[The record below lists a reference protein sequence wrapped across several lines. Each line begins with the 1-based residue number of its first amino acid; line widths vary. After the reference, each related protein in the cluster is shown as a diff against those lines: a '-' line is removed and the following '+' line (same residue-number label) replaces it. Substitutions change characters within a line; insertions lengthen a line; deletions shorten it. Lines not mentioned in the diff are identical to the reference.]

1 MHNFKTDTAILLFSN
16 TSTHEA
22 LEKQIVNS
30 EYLFKH
36 LHDKAFAKAQKTN
49 LTVFHFNEKNQIG
62 NTFGERI
69 SNAIASVFNKDYES
83 VIVIGNDSPELHV
96 NHIID
101 ANKNLEKG
109 KNTIGPSLDGG
120 VYLFS
125 IAKHQ
130 FQKDKFAVLPW
141 KTSKLSKSLHDFL
154 LTNVKNIHVLE
165 SLKDID
171 SEKDLLYFSTA
182 YTYNTSTLK
191 RIILEITKLFSKV
204 EYFSLHYNSTSFT
217 KTFYNKGSPKFV

>member
-1 MHNFKTDTAILLFSN
+1 MYNSKTDTAILLFSN
-16 TSTHEA
+16 TSTYEA
-22 LEKQIVNS
+22 IEKQIANS
-30 EYLFKH
+30 EHLFEYLH
-36 LHDKAFAKAQKTN
+36 NKAFDKAQKTN
-49 LTVFHFNEKNQIG
+49 LNVLHFNEKNQIG

-69 SNAIASVFNKDYES
+69 SNAIASVFNKGYKN

-130 FQKDKFAVLPW
+130 FHKDKFAALPW
-141 KTSKLSKSLHDFL
+141 KTSKLSKSLRIFL
-154 LTNVKNIHVLE
+154 RSGNTYVQLLE

-171 SEKDLLYFSTA
+171 SGKDLLYFSTA
-182 YTYNTSTLK
+182 YRYTTSTLK
-191 RIILEITKLFSKV
+191 RIILEITKLISKTI
-204 EYFSLHYNSTSFT
+204 YSNLNYNSTSFT
-217 KTFYNKGSPKFV
+217 KTFYNKGSPRLV